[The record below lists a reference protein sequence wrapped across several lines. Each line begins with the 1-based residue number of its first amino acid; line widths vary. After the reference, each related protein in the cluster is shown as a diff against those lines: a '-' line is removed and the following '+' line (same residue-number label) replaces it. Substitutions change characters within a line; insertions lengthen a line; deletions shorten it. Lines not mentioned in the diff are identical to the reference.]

1 MLLLYSSRYSFFH
14 SPLVALLGGLMH
26 ALCKLY
32 GVLMLITRFVLCWHL
47 WLSLAAAV
55 GGDIITL
62 DAHPP
67 TSPL

>member
-1 MLLLYSSRYSFFH
+1 MY
-14 SPLVALLGGLMH
+14 

-67 TSPL
+67 MSPL